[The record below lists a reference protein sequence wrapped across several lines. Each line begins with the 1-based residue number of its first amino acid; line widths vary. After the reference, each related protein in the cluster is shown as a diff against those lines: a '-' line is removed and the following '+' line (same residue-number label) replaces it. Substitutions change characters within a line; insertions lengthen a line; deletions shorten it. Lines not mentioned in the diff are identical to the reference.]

1 MLHYKLED
9 SLNTVLEITTM
20 CTGTTEN
27 HANCLSDQETSSAMA
42 ISQILLKFLT
52 VHGYLSPSILA
63 PTRSTYQ
70 SRQTTTGVRKT

>member
-27 HANCLSDQETSSAMA
+27 HANCLSDQETGLQPWRSL
-42 ISQILLKFLT
+42 ILLKLLT

-63 PTRSTYQ
+63 PQDRLTNHDKQ
-70 SRQTTTGVRKT
+70 LPE